1 MNDKQRMLAGK
12 LYNPYH
18 IQDHA
23 WENCRE
29 ALEKFH
35 ALPYDHQEES
45 MRILKGIFGHLE
57 EDANIIPP
65 FFVTRVHRFILESSF
80 LRIPVY

>member
-45 MRILKGIFGHLE
+45 MRILKGRRGCQYHSTIFL
-57 EDANIIPP
+57 
-65 FFVTRVHRFILESSF
+65 
-80 LRIPVY
+80 